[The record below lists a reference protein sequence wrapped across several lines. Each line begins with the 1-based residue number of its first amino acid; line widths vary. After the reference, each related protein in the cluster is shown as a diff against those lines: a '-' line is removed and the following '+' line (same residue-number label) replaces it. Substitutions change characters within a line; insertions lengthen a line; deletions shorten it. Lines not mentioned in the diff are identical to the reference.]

1 MLNVQQIK
9 NEVLDSI
16 IQEVATILSEKL
28 LPITHIE
35 NSTAFSELSL
45 TSLDLAELISN
56 LEARYEV
63 DPFEE
68 LVAITSIVTIED
80 LASAYALSLSGN
92 TEDSHDLLSDELKA
106 IKNQVR

>member
-1 MLNVQQIK
+1 MLDTQQVK

-16 IQEVATILSEKL
+16 IQEVATILSEKS
-28 LPITHIE
+28 LPITQLE
-35 NSTAFSELSL
+35 SATAFSELSL

-68 LVAITSIVTIED
+68 LVAITSVVTIDD
-80 LASAYALSLSGN
+80 LAAAYALGLSGQPEG
-92 TEDSHDLLSDELKA
+92 THDALSEELKA
-106 IKNQVR
+106 IKNQTR